1 MWGGCEDKAFL
12 GDQDLSQMELEKP
25 QCQTEFIDNES
36 IMDESASFYGLTN
49 VTISYSVSENDA
61 FDEHGI
67 ER

>member
-1 MWGGCEDKAFL
+1 
-12 GDQDLSQMELEKP
+12 
-25 QCQTEFIDNES
+25 
-36 IMDESASFYGLTN
+36 MDENASFYGLTN